1 MNDADS
7 RSHVNRDSNHT
18 SYMMQVPFSE
28 AFSAVQ
34 GIDPYNHLL
43 FIELVRKLKEIPI
56 RFRGNLA
63 VDLLQLPQ
71 VVSIR
76 ALVQFVV
83 L

>member
-1 MNDADS
+1 MNDANS
-7 RSHVNRDSNHT
+7 WSHVNRNSNHT
-18 SYMMQVPFSE
+18 SNMMQVPFSK

-43 FIELVRKLKEIPI
+43 LIELVWKLKEIPI